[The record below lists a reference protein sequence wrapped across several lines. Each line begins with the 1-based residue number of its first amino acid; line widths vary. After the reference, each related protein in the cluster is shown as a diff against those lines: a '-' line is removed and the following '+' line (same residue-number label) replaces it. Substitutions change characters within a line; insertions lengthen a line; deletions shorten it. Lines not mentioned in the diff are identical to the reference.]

1 MKIPKLMLKFIY
13 IVTSERHLSI
23 KFDTIDIIRRVT
35 HGLPQGN
42 GLSPLLYNIC
52 MVSLDK
58 SVKGICKVLQFA
70 DDMAMYTT
78 DASPEALP
86 KL

>member
-1 MKIPKLMLKFIY
+1 MLKFICN
-13 IVTSERHLSI
+13 VTSERHLSI
-23 KFDTIDIIRRVT
+23 KFDTIDMIRRVT
-35 HGLPQGN
+35 RGLPQGSVL
-42 GLSPLLYNIC
+42 GPLLYNIY

-70 DDMAMYTT
+70 GDVAFHTT
-78 DASPEALP
+78 VTSPEEALP